1 MPTRSASYV
10 IGQVIL
16 CGQVLGQDTG
26 RPIPGYTVR
35 LLDRGV
41 NPAVEIALAD
51 YGLSLRRSPA
61 GLFGFFGV
69 PEMLSLA
76 KAQQHKWR
84 LEVSAPGYATLV
96 KNFQFTL
103 PAAQPEPVEFIRP
116 IPGDAISVR
125 LFRAGLPLDL
135 GELKP
140 VKLPD

>member
-1 MPTRSASYV
+1 MLTRSASYV
-10 IGQVIL
+10 IAQVMFY
-16 CGQVLGQDTG
+16 GQVLGQDTD

-41 NPAVEIALAD
+41 NPAVEIVLPD
-51 YGLSLRRSPA
+51 YGLSLRCSPA

-69 PEMLSLA
+69 PELMPLA
-76 KAQQHKWR
+76 TAQQHRWR
-84 LEVSAPGYATLV
+84 LEVSAPKYTTLG

-103 PAAQPEPVEFIRP
+103 PAAQPELVEFIRP
-116 IPGDAISVR
+116 ISGDAFSVR

-140 VKLPD
+140 VKLPN